1 MTLRITIVAVTISAL
16 AVGVLAGCTSDVPS
30 GGAEEGLSAVS
41 ITDYGEVTASLDF
54 EHAVAKLPLDQYS
67 LTSPDYVIRVLHAIA
82 VRKDECMV
90 DAGFPATATSL
101 DWSAYQKEEDR
112 TYGIWSVAY
121 ASTYGTDLAHQAGA
135 PTIDTLSMGVDFNKQ
150 YSKCTEASK
159 ESLMEELLFSQDMNI
174 DAKIRRESA
183 EMTRASEEGQRARA
197 DWSACMEER
206 GLVLDQSDGR
216 PSEQYKKQGKE
227 AEIGAIVIEA
237 ECAASTGAI
246 QKLYDIQARYE
257 AAYID
262 AHAAQLDTLTERR
275 DRAIAIFEDAIAG
288 R

>member
-16 AVGVLAGCTSDVPS
+16 AVGVLAGCTSEVPA
-30 GGAEEGLSAVS
+30 GGTEEDLSAVS
-41 ITDYGEVTASLDF
+41 IADYREVTASLDF
-54 EHAVAKLPLDQYS
+54 EHAVAELPLDQYS
-67 LTSPDYVIRVLHAIA
+67 LTSPEYVIRVLHAIA

-101 DWSAYQKEEDR
+101 DWSPYQKEEDR

-121 ASTYGTDLAHQAGA
+121 ASAYGTDLANQAGA
-135 PTIDTLSMGVDFNKQ
+135 PTIDTLSMGVEYNKQ
-150 YSKCTEASK
+150 YSGCTEVSK

-174 DAKIRRESA
+174 DSKIRHTSV

-206 GLVLDQSDGR
+206 GLVLDQNDGR
-216 PSEQYKKQGKE
+216 PSEQYKQQGKE

-262 AHAAQLDTLTERR
+262 AHAAQLHAFTERR
-275 DRAIAIFEDAIAG
+275 DKAIAVFEDAIAG